1 MLIRIIKPIN
11 RKENTYTYNVGDI
24 INAITNDDLPIGL
37 YFRYHTHNLLY
48 DIFMP
53 DEVEVIKED

>member
-1 MLIRIIKPIN
+1 MNNEIWICEYCGNVLADYDSPI
-11 RKENTYTYNVGDI
+11 YM
-24 INAITNDDLPIGL
+24 

-48 DIFMP
+48 DIFFS